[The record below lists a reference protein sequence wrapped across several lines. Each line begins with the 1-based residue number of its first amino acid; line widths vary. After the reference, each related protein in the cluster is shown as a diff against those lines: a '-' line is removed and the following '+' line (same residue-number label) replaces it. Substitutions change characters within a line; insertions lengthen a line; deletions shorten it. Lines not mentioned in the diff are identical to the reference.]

1 MKGLVLVKLIIE
13 WRTKIIM
20 KYSILVKLT
29 TKQNIIIINEMFDS
43 WKLTIKEER
52 TWQVFKKNSMKH
64 PTQCY
69 KKLKTNLT
77 NKINLQNNFNEG
89 GKE

>member
-1 MKGLVLVKLIIE
+1 
-13 WRTKIIM
+13 
-20 KYSILVKLT
+20 
-29 TKQNIIIINEMFDS
+29 MFDS